1 MPAAVCF
8 ICAAFSDFICNHN
21 LSYHRYAE
29 DLLLLYHSRST
40 CSLHLRNVDQVH
52 RYMPQST
59 ATAQCCE
66 CNGYVTLQAAAAA

>member
-29 DLLLLYHSRST
+29 DLLLLYHFDLNGVSRFLLIALTEHRPSPPVSATVNSNST
-40 CSLHLRNVDQVH
+40 VL
-52 RYMPQST
+52 
-59 ATAQCCE
+59 
-66 CNGYVTLQAAAAA
+66 